1 MSLWLNKKEREYL
14 MEIIGDDMDYSP
26 EQSYISEKSWFE
38 DKEPISVEGREKL
51 WKKIRD
57 MQI

>member
-1 MSLWLNKKEREYL
+1 MSLWLNKKEHAYL

-38 DKEPISVEGREKL
+38 GKEPLSVEGREKL